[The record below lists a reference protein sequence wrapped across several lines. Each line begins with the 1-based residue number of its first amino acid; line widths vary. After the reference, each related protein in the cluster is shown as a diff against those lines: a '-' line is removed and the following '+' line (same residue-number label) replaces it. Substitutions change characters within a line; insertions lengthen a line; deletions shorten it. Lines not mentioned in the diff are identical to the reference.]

1 MITEISRKVPSGYGV
16 LVALLVAQGV
26 TIYAFV
32 QALLAID
39 TVMIVTACLAML
51 IVGVC
56 WFGFFLVHP
65 NEAKVLQ
72 LFGKYVGTAH
82 DSGLRWAE
90 PVLSKVACVDA
101 GAEFRKRQAEG
112 ERFERQSDRNSSRR
126 RLAGY
131 RYG

>member
-16 LVALLVAQGV
+16 FAVLLLAQAA

-39 TVMIVTACLAML
+39 TVLIVTASVVML
-51 IVGVC
+51 LVAVC

-82 DSGLRWAE
+82 DSGLRWAN
-90 PVLSKVACVDA
+90 PFYQPSRACPRACGTSKAA
-101 GAEFRKRQAEG
+101 
-112 ERFERQSDRNSSRR
+112 S
-126 RLAGY
+126 
-131 RYG
+131 